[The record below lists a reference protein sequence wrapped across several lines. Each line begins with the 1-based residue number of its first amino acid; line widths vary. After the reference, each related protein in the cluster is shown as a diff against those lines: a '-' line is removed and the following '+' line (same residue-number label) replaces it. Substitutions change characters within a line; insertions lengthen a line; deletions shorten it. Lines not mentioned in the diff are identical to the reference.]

1 MMAILEEHY
10 LKGYDLTSKIEKIY
24 NKKPIVIRK
33 NSKKSKILKKLSLE
47 NVDQAPIVRNKKL
60 IGIFSRNNFISE
72 NLNTPVVIMCGGFG
86 KRLKPITKKI
96 PKAMITINNQPML
109 SLVISN
115 IRRFGFKKFIFSTYY
130 KGNLTKNYFKN
141 GSSFDLNID
150 YTNEKKPLG
159 TAGSLSLLRNKIKN
173 EKNLLVTN
181 CDIMSQINYKS
192 LLDFHNEN
200 KADLTIAIKKFT
212 SEESIW

>member
-1 MMAILEEHY
+1 
-10 LKGYDLTSKIEKIY
+10 
-24 NKKPIVIRK
+24 
-33 NSKKSKILKKLSLE
+33 
-47 NVDQAPIVRNKKL
+47 
-60 IGIFSRNNFISE
+60 
-72 NLNTPVVIMCGGFG
+72 
-86 KRLKPITKKI
+86 
-96 PKAMITINNQPML
+96 MITINNQPML

-130 KGNLTKNYFKN
+130 KGNLIKNYFKN

-150 YTNEKKPLG
+150 YTNEKKTIG

-212 SEESIW
+212 SESQFGEMDLKGIRVRNIIEKPVKDIVINAAIYVIKTKLIREIQTNKHLDMDQFIRILIKNKKSNCFSFL